1 MLKKKLLVS
10 STDPRKF
17 VEVIIE
23 LVKKGATL
31 PDNTPV
37 FKGMM
42 MRATLEID
50 EDVYVEES
58 PHVRVVPVTKDERQK
73 YIKESELKTPVVKEK
88 EDKEEPPKRAAK
100 KAAKKTARK
109 QEVEQG

>member
-58 PHVRVVPVTKDERQK
+58 PHVRIEPVTKDERQK
-73 YIKESELKTPVVKEK
+73 YIKESELKTPVVKE
-88 EDKEEPPKRAAK
+88 EAPKRAAK

-109 QEVEQG
+109 QEVEQE